1 MHLVTVLIWLSPAP
15 KVSSTR
21 PIELWYVVARWVM
34 GITAGLRPYV
44 DEKLIQRSRAARCFL
59 REVVNPE
66 DLRGPITRCG
76 YIGDHVCARQAQG
89 RLVDKTYAE
98 QGAWCC
104 WIEAG
109 IAFC

>member
-1 MHLVTVLIWLSPAP
+1 MSLRQIASPAYVP
-15 KVSSTR
+15 GHR

-66 DLRGPITRCG
+66 DLRGPITKCG

-89 RLVDKTYAE
+89 RQQERVPVEVSERSERALREMAT
-98 QGAWCC
+98 
-104 WIEAG
+104 
-109 IAFC
+109 

>member
-59 REVVNPE
+59 RKVVNPK
-66 DLRGPITRCG
+66 DLRGPITKSG
-76 YIGDHVCARQAQG
+76 GIGGHVFAGQAQG
-89 RLVDKTYAE
+89 RFVDKTHAE
-98 QGAWCC
+98 HGAWCY
-104 WIEAG
+104 WIEG
-109 IAFC
+109 GTAFC